1 MLCPCPLFPTTST
14 HACGRL
20 PGGMYDTKAIAADLR
35 RTHPAQV
42 RSFGFLRL
50 EDLLLA
56 LQPGG
61 EIETAASLK
70 AAATAVTPSG
80 AASRPIAG
88 EEAEV
93 EAAGFQAKER
103 AAQASAGAESTGG
116 LETLALGSWLP
127 DVDHA
132 PGFDLY
138 RELVLEARAAGS
150 ITEAP
155 AETETSGEGDGS
167 PLTSEGEQTEADG
180 EGDSEAAEL
189 ALAEGPGAGGGGVAG
204 SYEGLSVRAADGGAK
219 VHEAGYD
226 AYITGQV
233 FARLLAV
240 SQRLLP
246 AGTAEPPVPGSDS
259 PALSAWSP
267 APSTESPL
275 PSAELPAAGAESPAP
290 GAGSSSP
297 SGESTGWDSGAGEQG
312 PMALTSE
319 RPASDFSMQIQQGQQ
334 RLAQAQGTA
343 QAPAT
348 PSPTAQ
354 QATRAMGHSVQPCA
368 GPPGLALAE
377 RHWRGR
383 LHVMSCDLPY
393 MTLSGPDP
401 KADRSTV
408 LYISGLPPFTKARG
422 ELACSRAAKWI
433 GEGHPCISN
442 APCPLVTRLTL
453 LMLMCM
459 VML

>member
-1 MLCPCPLFPTTST
+1 
-14 HACGRL
+14 
-20 PGGMYDTKAIAADLR
+20 MYDTKAIAADLR

-61 EIETAASLK
+61 EIETAVFLK

-93 EAAGFQAKER
+93 EAAGLQAKER
-103 AAQASAGAESTGG
+103 AAQACAGAESTGG

-138 RELVLEARAAGS
+138 RELVLEARSASSIAGAQAKS
-150 ITEAP
+150 EM
-155 AETETSGEGDGS
+155 SGKGDGS
-167 PLTSEGEQTEADG
+167 LPTSKGEQTEADG

-189 ALAEGPGAGGGGVAG
+189 ALAEGPGAGGAGVAG

-240 SQRLLP
+240 SQRLLQ
-246 AGTAEPPVPGSDS
+246 AGTAEPPV
-259 PALSAWSP
+259 L
-267 APSTESPL
+267 
-275 PSAELPAAGAESPAP
+275 GAESPAP
-290 GAGSSSP
+290 GSGSPPPGADP
-297 SGESTGWDSGAGEQG
+297 SASGAGSPSPGAESPAPGSGSPSPSEASTGQGLGPGEQG
-312 PMALTSE
+312 AIASTSE
-319 RPASDFSMQIQQGQQ
+319 RLESDLSMQNQQGQQ
-334 RLAQAQGTA
+334 GLAQVQGTA
-343 QAPAT
+343 QAPET

-368 GPPGLALAE
+368 GTPGLDLAE

-393 MTLSGPDP
+393 MALSGPDP

-408 LYISGLPPFTKARG
+408 LYVSGLPSFMKAR
-422 ELACSRAAKWI
+422 
-433 GEGHPCISN
+433 
-442 APCPLVTRLTL
+442 
-453 LMLMCM
+453 
-459 VML
+459 